1 MNRPPAADAP
11 TVGFKRHLRVQ
22 SIGDEAVYLLSTRG
36 VQVLHGP
43 QVVAL
48 APLLD
53 GTRTL
58 PGLLREAASRMPAPE
73 AGRVVG
79 ELAKADLIGYREGVT
94 RGPADTA
101 GPAYW
106 DLLGDGSAAIA
117 NIARTAVEV
126 ISVGRADR
134 TAAADACR
142 ATGLTVVDHDNGDGA
157 ENGNGNG
164 GPGVGLSLVLCDDYL
179 APELGEVDLRMRAAG
194 RPWLPAK
201 PCGPELWV
209 GPVFSPGDGPC
220 WSCLAHRLRTHR
232 SAEEAV
238 CRAGGFTGPL
248 PVPDA
253 SLAAGRALGIQAAAL
268 EAAKWIAGVRQGQEQ
283 SVYTLD
289 TCTLRSAHHPV
300 ARRPQCPVCG
310 DSSLVAR
317 RAFRPPPL
325 ASRPKAAH
333 TGSNHRALTPRQV
346 LESHRH
352 LADPVTGIV
361 AEITPDPNAPTGVT
375 SYLSGHNL
383 ALAGHTPT
391 EVRRGLRQLSG
402 GKGVTA
408 EEAEAGALCEAV
420 ERFCGTRQ
428 GDEAVVLG
436 SLEELGEAAVHPN
449 TCQLFHERQFRD
461 RARWNA
467 THSAF
472 QQVCAPFDPRRTVE
486 WTPVHSLTTGRQRLL
501 PTSMLYFSHS
511 GPKGL
516 PWADSNGN
524 AAGSSLEDAIVQ
536 GFLELVERDA
546 VALWW
551 YNRTRQPALDL
562 DAFDEP
568 WLAELRE
575 TYGRLNREMWALDLT
590 SDLGVPVTVALSR
603 RTDKP
608 AQDIA
613 FGFGAHFDPRLALRR
628 AVTEMGQLL
637 SPAAGARADGTG
649 YGVDDPEILSW
660 WTRATVGNQPYLLP
674 DSVESPRSPTDFSR
688 VFRTDLLDDVKAAS
702 ALVARHGMELLVL
715 DQTLPDV
722 GLPVVKVMV
731 PGLRH
736 YWARFAP
743 GRLYDVPV
751 RLGLREQPVTYED
764 LNPVPI
770 FA

>member
-1 MNRPPAADAP
+1 
-11 TVGFKRHLRVQ
+11 VGFKRHLRVEA
-22 SIGDEAVYLLSTRG
+22 IGDEAVYLLSARG
-36 VQVLHGP
+36 VTVLHGP
-43 QVVAL
+43 HVAAL

-58 PGLLREAASRMPAPE
+58 PCLLREAASWMPVPE

-79 ELAKADLIGYREGVT
+79 ELAKANLIGYRDVATPES
-94 RGPADTA
+94 ADTA
-101 GPAYW
+101 CRAYW
-106 DLLGDGSAAIA
+106 DLLGDGSAAIT
-117 NIARTAVEV
+117 NIARTTVEV
-126 ISVGRADR
+126 IAVGRADR
-134 TAAADACR
+134 AAAVEACR
-142 ATGLTVVDHDNGDGA
+142 AAGLTVAGDG
-157 ENGNGNG
+157 E
-164 GPGVGLSLVLCDDYL
+164 GPGAGLSLVLCEDYL
-179 APELGEVDLRMRAAG
+179 APELGELDLRMRAAS

-201 PCGPELWV
+201 PCGAETWL
-209 GPVFSPGDGPC
+209 GPVFSPGEGPC
-220 WSCLAHRLRTHR
+220 WACLAHRLRAHR

-238 CRAGGFTGPL
+238 CRAVGSAGPMS
-248 PVPDA
+248 VPEA
-253 SLAAGRALGIQAAAL
+253 SLAAGRALGLQAAVL
-268 EAAKWIAGVRQGQEQ
+268 EAAKWIAGVRHENQQH
-283 SVYTLD
+283 VYTLD

-300 ARRPQCPVCG
+300 TRRPQCPVCG

-317 RAFRPPPL
+317 RAFQPIHL
-325 ASRPKAAH
+325 VSRPKARQ
-333 TGSNHRALTPRQV
+333 TGSNHRALSSRSV
-346 LESHRH
+346 LERHGH

-361 AEITPDPNAPTGVT
+361 SEVTRDPNAPEGLTCF
-375 SYLSGHNL
+375 LSGHNL
-383 ALAGHTPT
+383 ALAGRTPG
-391 EVRRGLRQLSG
+391 EVRTGLRRLSG

-408 EEAEAGALCEAV
+408 EEAEVGALCEAV

-428 GDEAVVLG
+428 GDEAVVVG
-436 SLEELGEAAVHPN
+436 SLDELGGVAVHPN
-449 TCQLFHERQFRD
+449 ACQLFHERQFRD
-461 RARWNA
+461 RVGWNA

-472 QQVCAPFDPRRTVE
+472 QQVCAPFDTGRPIE
-486 WTPVHSLTTGRQRLL
+486 WTPVHSLATGRQRLL
-501 PTSMLYFSHS
+501 PTSMLYFTN
-511 GPKGL
+511 PAPEGL

-562 DAFDEP
+562 NAFDEP
-568 WLAELRE
+568 WLTELRD
-575 TYGRLNREMWALDLT
+575 TYGRLNRELWALDLT
-590 SDLGVPVTVALSR
+590 SDLGIPVVVALSR

-608 AQDIA
+608 AEDIA

-674 DSVESPRSPTDFSR
+674 DPAESPRPPTHFPHAL
-688 VFRTDLLDDVKAAS
+688 RTDLLQDVEAAS

-715 DQTLPDV
+715 DQTRPDV
-722 GLPVVKVMV
+722 GLPVVKVVV

-764 LNPVPI
+764 LNPIPM

>member
-1 MNRPPAADAP
+1 MVSQTPAGDAP
-11 TVGFKRHLRVQ
+11 GVGFKRHLRVQ
-22 SIGDEAVYLLSTRG
+22 VIGDEAVYLLSTRG
-36 VQVLHGP
+36 VTVLHGP
-43 QVVAL
+43 HAVAL

-58 PGLLREAASRMPAPE
+58 PDLLREAASWMPAPE
-73 AGRVVG
+73 AGRMVG
-79 ELAKADLIGYREGVT
+79 ELAKADLIGYHDVVT
-94 RGPADTA
+94 RESADTA
-101 GPAYW
+101 GRAYW
-106 DLLGDGSAAIA
+106 DLLGDGSAALA
-117 NIARTAVEV
+117 DIARTPMEV
-126 ISVGRADR
+126 IAVGRADR
-134 TAAADACR
+134 AAAAEACR
-142 ATGLTVVDHDNGDGA
+142 ASGLTVVDDESGA
-157 ENGNGNG
+157 GA
-164 GPGVGLSLVLCDDYL
+164 GLALVLCEDYL
-179 APELGEVDLRMRAAG
+179 APELGEIDLRMRAAA
-194 RPWLPAK
+194 RPWLLAK
-201 PCGPELWV
+201 PCGPEFWL
-209 GPVFSPGDGPC
+209 GPVFSPEEGPC
-220 WSCLAHRLRTHR
+220 WSCLAHRLRAHR

-238 CRAGGFTGPL
+238 CRAVGSAGPL
-248 PVPDA
+248 PVPEA
-253 SLAAGRALGIQAAAL
+253 SLPACRAMGLQAAVL
-268 EAAKWIAGVRQGQEQ
+268 ESAKWIAGIRNENVQ

-289 TCTLRSAHHPV
+289 TGTLRSAHHPV
-300 ARRPQCPVCG
+300 TRRPQCPVCG
-310 DSSLVAR
+310 DGSLVAR
-317 RAFRPPPL
+317 RAFQPIRL
-325 ASRPKAAH
+325 VSRPKARH
-333 TGSNHRALTPRQV
+333 TGSNHRALSPRQV
-346 LESHRH
+346 LERHRG

-361 AEITPDPNAPTGVT
+361 SEITPDPSAPEGVI
-375 SYLSGHNL
+375 SFLSGHNL
-383 ALAGHTPT
+383 ALAGHTPA
-391 EVRRGLRQLSG
+391 EVRRGLRRLSG
-402 GKGVTA
+402 GKGVTT

-428 GDEAVVLG
+428 GDEAIVHG

-461 RARWNA
+461 RVRWNT

-472 QQVCAPFDPRRTVE
+472 QQVCAPFDPRRAIE

-501 PTSMLYFSHS
+501 PTSMLYFTN
-511 GPKGL
+511 PAPQGL

-524 AAGSSLEDAIVQ
+524 AAGSSLEDAILQ
-536 GFLELVERDA
+536 GFLELVERDS

-551 YNRTRQPALDL
+551 YNRTRQPAVDL
-562 DAFDEP
+562 DAFDQP

-575 TYGRLNREMWALDLT
+575 AYGRLNREVWALDLT
-590 SDLGVPVTVALSR
+590 SDLGIPVFVALSR

-613 FGFGAHFDPRLALRR
+613 FGFGAHFDARLALRR

-649 YGVDDPEILSW
+649 YGVDDPEILAW
-660 WTRATVGNQPYLLP
+660 WTRATVKNQPYLLP
-674 DSVESPRSPTDFSR
+674 DPAESPRSPAHFSG
-688 VFRTDLLDDVKAAS
+688 VSRTDLLEDVEAAN

-722 GLPVVKVMV
+722 DLPVVKVVV

-751 RLGLREQPVTYED
+751 RLGLREQPVSYEQ